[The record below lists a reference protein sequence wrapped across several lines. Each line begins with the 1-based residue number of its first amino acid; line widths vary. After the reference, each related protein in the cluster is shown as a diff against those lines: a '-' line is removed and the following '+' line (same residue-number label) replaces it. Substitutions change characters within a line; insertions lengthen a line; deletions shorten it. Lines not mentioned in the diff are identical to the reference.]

1 MLLKLLSK
9 ALTGLWTTD
18 LASNNQIDNT
28 LLQITLLRATLFVP
42 CTAPIGSGAP
52 AILANFCSRL
62 TDTCGLTFRRELV
75 KGEIPN
81 GREKKI
87 ACAKKSRYVV
97 VGLIRANLGQKF
109 AYFNMLRYKKTN

>member
-1 MLLKLLSK
+1 M
-9 ALTGLWTTD
+9 
-18 LASNNQIDNT
+18 
-28 LLQITLLRATLFVP
+28 
-42 CTAPIGSGAP
+42 
-52 AILANFCSRL
+52 
-62 TDTCGLTFRRELV
+62 

-109 AYFNMLRYKKTN
+109 AYFNMPRYKKTKTKVGFTQRYSKTQ

>member
-1 MLLKLLSK
+1 M
-9 ALTGLWTTD
+9 
-18 LASNNQIDNT
+18 
-28 LLQITLLRATLFVP
+28 
-42 CTAPIGSGAP
+42 
-52 AILANFCSRL
+52 
-62 TDTCGLTFRRELV
+62 

-87 ACAKKSRYVV
+87 ACAKKK

>member
-1 MLLKLLSK
+1 M
-9 ALTGLWTTD
+9 
-18 LASNNQIDNT
+18 
-28 LLQITLLRATLFVP
+28 
-42 CTAPIGSGAP
+42 
-52 AILANFCSRL
+52 
-62 TDTCGLTFRRELV
+62 